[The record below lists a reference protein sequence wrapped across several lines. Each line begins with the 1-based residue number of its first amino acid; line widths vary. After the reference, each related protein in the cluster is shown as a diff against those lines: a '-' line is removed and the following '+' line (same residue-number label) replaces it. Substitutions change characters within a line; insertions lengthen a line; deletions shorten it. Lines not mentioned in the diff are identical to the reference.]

1 MKVPIKYTNR
11 TVEMEVDLPATDLDG
26 DTKRVQ
32 IHNTMFL
39 ASMWVNE
46 GRTKYIVTKEAWELI
61 GDRWDTHPDRKIIE
75 DWLCSKGAGED
86 FRVLY
91 YVSAHV
97 ISEWLSLP
105 KRTTKEHRKMFG
117 DIESTCLKLRS
128 MLAETGDTYYRG
140 GGHGLSHALICDL
153 FDDAETN
160 GIVAAVESW
169 CESNPQKMDDGS
181 QVVVPARAH
190 FPSMEDLLGR
200 LAAAAK
206 RIGKAGPIHSQPNKR
221 GAINGFFVRRMEG
234 LLRQRYGE
242 SPHEVLA
249 AVATIALDVVMDDDL
264 AKKNSKLSERSRVK

>member
-1 MKVPIKYTNR
+1 
-11 TVEMEVDLPATDLDG
+11 
-26 DTKRVQ
+26 
-32 IHNTMFL
+32 
-39 ASMWVNE
+39 MWVNE
-46 GRTKYIVTKEAWELI
+46 GRTKFIVTNEAWELI
-61 GDRWDTHPDRKIIE
+61 GDRWDTHPDRKIIDE
-75 DWLCSKGAGED
+75 WLCAKGAGQD

-128 MLAETGDTYYRG
+128 MLMETGDTYYRG
-140 GGHGLSHALICDL
+140 GGHGLSQALTCDL
-153 FDDAETN
+153 FDDVETN
-160 GIVAAVESW
+160 DILAVLDSW
-169 CESNPQKMDDGS
+169 NESNPETMVDGS
-181 QVVVPARAH
+181 QVVVSARAL

-221 GAINGFFVRRMEG
+221 GALNGFFVRRMEG

-249 AVATIALDVVMDDDL
+249 AIATIALNVVMDHDL
-264 AKKNSKLSERSRVK
+264 AKKNSKLSERSTMK